1 MQSQEDPMCN
11 NNNLVKRMK
20 AILLFA
26 TVWMDFEGVVAVV
39 VQSLSRVRLFET
51 PWTTARQDPFPSLSP
66 GVAQIHVH

>member
-51 PWTTARQDPFPSLSP
+51 PWTTARQAPFPSLSP
-66 GVAQIHVH
+66 GVVQIHVH